1 MGMNIECSKNIKKL
15 RICIHIKKKKNKFF
29 SEMDIYM
36 KFFFGY
42 GVCVSSTTSFL
53 RHREQV
59 VDYVTI
65 VPYTLKSSLTFDV
78 TVINAVVL

>member
-1 MGMNIECSKNIKKL
+1 MFKKYKETKNMYTY
-15 RICIHIKKKKNKFF
+15 KKKKNKFF

>member
-1 MGMNIECSKNIKKL
+1 MFKKYKETKNMYIK
-15 RICIHIKKKKNKFF
+15 KKKKNKFF

>member
-1 MGMNIECSKNIKKL
+1 MFKKYKVTKNMYIY
-15 RICIHIKKKKNKFF
+15 KKKKNKFF

>member
-1 MGMNIECSKNIKKL
+1 
-15 RICIHIKKKKNKFF
+15 
-29 SEMDIYM
+29 M